1 MPEATGSLSTSDLTP
16 FSFTTVATMTAVPA
30 GKTLSYRFSSDNGS
44 TWTSPQSSNSYSWS
58 NLNEET
64 TYHVQV
70 EVTTQHTSDYGRDRI
85 TIKTIDVTTPADQA
99 AVRMKVNNNWV
110 HGKMYYKVNNE

>member
-1 MPEATGSLSTSDLTP
+1 M
-16 FSFTTVATMTAVPA
+16 
-30 GKTLSYRFSSDNGS
+30 TLS
-44 TWTSPQSSNSYSWS
+44 QSSNSYSWS

-110 HGKMYYKVNNE
+110 HGKMYYKVNNEWVKAKKVYIKENNEWVIGKNN